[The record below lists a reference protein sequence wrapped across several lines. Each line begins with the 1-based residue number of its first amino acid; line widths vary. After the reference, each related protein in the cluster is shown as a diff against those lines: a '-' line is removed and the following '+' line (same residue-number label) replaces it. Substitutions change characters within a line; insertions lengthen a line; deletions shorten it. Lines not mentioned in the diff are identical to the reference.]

1 MKKFKNSN
9 SRKTKELKF
18 QSSKN
23 THYQA
28 NTQPQ
33 EENKSET
40 VLLKCKISYWN
51 MVLYII
57 MENGWLQNKEIIPLK
72 ENKKNSKKMI
82 IK

>member
-1 MKKFKNSN
+1 
-9 SRKTKELKF
+9 
-18 QSSKN
+18 
-23 THYQA
+23 
-28 NTQPQ
+28 
-33 EENKSET
+33 
-40 VLLKCKISYWN
+40 